1 MKTKLLGYIS
11 LFCLVVT
18 VLWLILLIWG
28 TASAGPMETFEQVLA
43 HVAKLDAVF
52 YLTYV
57 NAALITLGATMLFAG
72 MYVYCQP
79 LASEWS
85 VIALVFVPV
94 YSVLNLFAYL
104 SQVLIVPR
112 LLALHQ
118 MTEYQV
124 LSEFLLRQLIQQW
137 PSSLV
142 YAFNNLAYAVLGIP
156 SIIFGVILLK
166 QDSWKRLAGSLL
178 ALNGVACIVGI
189 VGIALGN
196 SLLSTGSLAGGVLF
210 LFALIALSW
219 TFLRGE

>member
-1 MKTKLLGYIS
+1 VKTKLLGYIS
-11 LFCLVVT
+11 LFCLVFT

-28 TASAGPMETFEQVLA
+28 TTRTGPIANFEQVVA
-43 HVAKLDAVF
+43 YVAKLDAVF

-57 NAALITLGATMLFAG
+57 NGALITLGTTMLFAG

-85 VIALVFVPV
+85 VIALAFVPI
-94 YSVLNLFAYL
+94 YSVMNLFAYL
-104 SQVLIVPR
+104 SQVLIVPHV
-112 LLALHQ
+112 LALHQ
-118 MTEYQV
+118 LAEYRV

-137 PSSLV
+137 PNSSV

-178 ALNGVACIVGI
+178 VLNGVACI
-189 VGIALGN
+189 
-196 SLLSTGSLAGGVLF
+196 T
-210 LFALIALSW
+210 
-219 TFLRGE
+219 